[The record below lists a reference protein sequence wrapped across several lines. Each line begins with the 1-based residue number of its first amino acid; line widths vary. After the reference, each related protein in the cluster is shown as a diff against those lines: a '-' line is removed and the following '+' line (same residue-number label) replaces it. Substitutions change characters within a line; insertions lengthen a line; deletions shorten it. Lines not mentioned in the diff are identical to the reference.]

1 VNQIPENL
9 QAEWNKCAER
19 EKSRSYLL
27 QRLHRFAAVMQLIGD
42 CAMLIALPQREHQ

>member
-1 VNQIPENL
+1 M
-9 QAEWNKCAER
+9 QAEWNKCDER

-27 QRLHRFAAVMQLIGD
+27 QRFAAVMQLIGD